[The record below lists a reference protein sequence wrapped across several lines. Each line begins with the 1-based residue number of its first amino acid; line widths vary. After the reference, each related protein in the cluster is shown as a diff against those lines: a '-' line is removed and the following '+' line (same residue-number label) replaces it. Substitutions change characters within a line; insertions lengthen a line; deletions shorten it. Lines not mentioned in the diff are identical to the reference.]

1 MQIWILHQPFF
12 FYEQCTHLDGVLTLM
27 GFLLWCISILGP
39 CHVEGVLARLPLW
52 KCTHASL
59 CVTFAKHTSS
69 QFVVLGYTFSDTYH
83 IKCRTHVCGT
93 CLAMNVTWI
102 LRLPDIH
109 NTHHKVK
116 EFLKLHDGMHCI
128 EHVFLCMVSYYVFCM
143 FLYVFCTVR
152 LLYICWAWPMWGKS
166 SVCVFTHIACPAT
179 HSHHKQCTFHFTTS
193 LLQVRSEALS

>member
-1 MQIWILHQPFF
+1 MSCGRCSGQAPPLKMHTCKFMCYLCKTHFQPICCF
-12 FYEQCTHLDGVLTLM
+12 GVHI
-27 GFLLWCISILGP
+27 FRHI
-39 CHVEGVLARLPLW
+39 
-52 KCTHASL
+52 
-59 CVTFAKHTSS
+59 
-69 QFVVLGYTFSDTYH
+69 YH